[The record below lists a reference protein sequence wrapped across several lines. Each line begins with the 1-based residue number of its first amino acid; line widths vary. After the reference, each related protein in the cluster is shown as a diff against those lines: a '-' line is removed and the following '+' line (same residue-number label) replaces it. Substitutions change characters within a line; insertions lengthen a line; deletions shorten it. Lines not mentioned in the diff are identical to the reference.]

1 VSLIRSVATVGG
13 YTLLSRIF
21 GFVRDMLIAAMAG
34 AGPVADAFFVAFKLP
49 NFFRALF
56 AEGAFNA
63 AFVPLFAEIA
73 AREGRS
79 AAEAFAERALSA
91 LLTALTIFTLLCQI
105 FMPLLMLGLAPGF
118 EDEPEKFGLAILF
131 TRITFP
137 YLLFISLVSL
147 LGGVLNSTG
156 RFAAVAATPVVLNL
170 TMIAVMLL
178 GAPLAPGPGH
188 LLSWGVLLSG
198 ITQFLWLLWHARRAG
213 FATRLPLPRLTPDVK
228 KLLRL
233 IAPAALGAGVVQIN
247 LVVGTILAS
256 LLPSGAIS
264 YLFYADRLNQLPI
277 GVVGVAVGTA
287 LLPLL
292 SRQIAQGRQAEAQ
305 DSQNRAIELALLF
318 GLPSTAAFMTVAEPI
333 IATLFQRG
341 AFGAHA
347 TQATAAALIAYSVGL
362 PAYVL
367 SRALSPGYY
376 ARQDTRTPVRFAV
389 VSIAVNIGL
398 GIALLQPLEHA
409 GLALATAV
417 ASWTN
422 VALLGG
428 TLYRRGHWTP
438 DRRLLSR
445 TLRIT
450 VAALAM
456 AAVLLLAEWGLRP
469 WFAGGHLA
477 RFAALAVLIVAG
489 LATYAAAAHIT
500 GAARLGEV
508 RALMR
513 RRRPG

>member
-1 VSLIRSVATVGG
+1 MSLIRSVATVGG
-13 YTLLSRIF
+13 YTLLSRVF
-21 GFVRDMLIAAMAG
+21 GFVRDVLIATLAG

-63 AFVPLFAEIA
+63 AFVPLYAEVA
-73 AREGRS
+73 ARDGRN
-79 AAEAFAERALSA
+79 AAQLFAERALAALLSA
-91 LLTALTIFTLLCQI
+91 LALFTLLCQI
-105 FMPLLMLGLAPGF
+105 FMPVLMLGLAPGF
-118 EDEPEKFGLAILF
+118 ADEPEKFDLAVLF

-147 LGGVLNSTG
+147 LGGVLNSSG

-170 TMIAVMLL
+170 TMIAVMLA
-178 GAPLAPGPGH
+178 GAPFVPGAGH
-188 LLSWGVLLSG
+188 LLAWGVLLSG
-198 ITQFLWLLWHARRAG
+198 VTQFLWLLWHARRAG
-213 FATRLPLPRLTPDVK
+213 FAMRLPLPRLTPDVK

-292 SRQIAQGRQAEAQ
+292 SRQIAQGERAAAQ

-318 GLPSTAAFMTVAEPI
+318 GVPSAAAFMTVAEPI
-333 IATLFQRG
+333 IAALFERG
-341 AFGAHA
+341 AFGAPA
-347 TQATAAALIAYSVGL
+347 TAATAAALIAYSVGL

-389 VSIAVNIGL
+389 VSILVNIGL
-398 GIALLQPLEHA
+398 GVALLVPMEHA
-409 GLALATAV
+409 GLALATAM

-422 VALLGG
+422 VALLGA
-428 TLYRRGHWTP
+428 TLYRRGHWQP
-438 DRRLLSR
+438 DARLLTRSW
-445 TLRIT
+445 RIL
-450 VAALAM
+450 VSALVMAAALA
-456 AAVLLLAEWGLRP
+456 LLEWLLRP
-469 WFAGGHLA
+469 WFDRGEPARLA
-477 RFAALAVLIVAG
+477 TLAVLILGG
-489 LATYAAAAHIT
+489 LASYGLAAHLT
-500 GAARLGEV
+500 GAARLAEL
-508 RALMR
+508 RSLLR
-513 RRRPG
+513 RRRG